1 MTYVASFHNHTRYS
15 DGTYE
20 VAELVDRAVE
30 VNKTLS
36 CDRGAMIKGLT
47 IVDHDFYPNQ
57 EQMDLDQRCAE
68 KYGVELIFGTE
79 LDTDNGDVHVIGYNI
94 DPTNFF
100 LLRYLIK
107 EQYKRLEAF
116 EITCHKLNR
125 FFELEGK
132 TIDLDGD
139 VGPKTLKKN
148 SKGQFTGQGP
158 LRWHYLRQAMV
169 EKGMIHDIR
178 EADILIGPVGPCY
191 HQRATMD
198 SVTVVENILKW
209 GGKPVLAHPHKIPE
223 RFRWRVINSLIEAGL
238 AGIEAFTSSYAK
250 PEESNIYARIAKEN
264 NLLILAGTDL
274 HQNID
279 DIGSFLLPYER
290 FEQLRN
296 GDSPS

>member
-1 MTYVASFHNHTRYS
+1 
-15 DGTYE
+15 
-20 VAELVDRAVE
+20 
-30 VNKTLS
+30 
-36 CDRGAMIKGLT
+36 
-47 IVDHDFYPNQ
+47 
-57 EQMDLDQRCAE
+57 
-68 KYGVELIFGTE
+68 
-79 LDTDNGDVHVIGYNI
+79 
-94 DPTNFF
+94 
-100 LLRYLIK
+100 
-107 EQYKRLEAF
+107 
-116 EITCHKLNR
+116 
-125 FFELEGK
+125 
-132 TIDLDGD
+132 
-139 VGPKTLKKN
+139 
-148 SKGQFTGQGP
+148 
-158 LRWHYLRQAMV
+158 
-169 EKGMIHDIR
+169 
-178 EADILIGPVGPCY
+178 
-191 HQRATMD
+191 MD